1 LINTSG
7 PPSFLRFKHFISC
20 RYKLLWFYDRRNR
33 LLREPLPW
41 AALKLC
47 CRTEHSLVHSP
58 SCASSTSTISSA
70 MNRSTTP
77 CDAKTD
83 TTLDVQSNAF
93 DEKPSQQPSISS
105 SKSESDDQVANQAQ
119 EKDGHVTETDGEVLE
134 PIQSRHP
141 SVKDA
146 SKIPN
151 GGLWAWLQVLGGF
164 FLLFNS
170 WYVFSISQ
178 ASWTWILYQ
187 HISGVS

>member
-1 LINTSG
+1 
-7 PPSFLRFKHFISC
+7 
-20 RYKLLWFYDRRNR
+20 
-33 LLREPLPW
+33 
-41 AALKLC
+41 
-47 CRTEHSLVHSP
+47 
-58 SCASSTSTISSA
+58 

-187 HISGVS
+187 HILGVS